1 MIQVFH
7 NPSCS
12 KSRCAI
18 DNLEIKNT
26 EYEIIDYLNT
36 HLSAQLLHDVLGKLG
51 MKPIEILRTG
61 EQKFKEL
68 GLSIDDGRSDTEW
81 IQIMIENPI
90 LIERPIIIKDDKA
103 VIGRPPENIETL
115 FK

>member
-1 MIQVFH
+1 
-7 NPSCS
+7 
-12 KSRCAI
+12 
-18 DNLEIKNT
+18 
-26 EYEIIDYLNT
+26 
-36 HLSAQLLHDVLGKLG
+36 
-51 MKPIEILRTG
+51 MKPIEIMRTG